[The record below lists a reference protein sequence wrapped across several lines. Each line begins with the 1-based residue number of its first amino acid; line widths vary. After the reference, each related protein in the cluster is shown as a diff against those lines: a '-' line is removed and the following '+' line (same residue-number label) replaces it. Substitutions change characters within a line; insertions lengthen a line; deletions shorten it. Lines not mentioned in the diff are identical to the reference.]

1 MGLGSSFGISAE
13 TGNNIQ
19 TDGLIFYVDAAYKKS
34 YPGSGTVVNDLAGT
48 SIGTITNATFD
59 SSGYFDFDGT
69 NDSISFTVPANAP
82 TGDEARTIC
91 SWIQMGHETNRMQA
105 FGYGAGTSYRT
116 FSMEISS
123 FGATDKSLG
132 LHAWDLIWESTTLL
146 TLDTWHYCT
155 IAYAGGTVNSTNLKL
170 YIDGQDAGLNRAYG
184 SDNVTLNTPA
194 ENFKFGERS
203 SGSDLDYNGLLS
215 TIHFYNKQLSAA
227 EVLQNYNAQKER
239 FGF

>member
-1 MGLGSSFGISAE
+1 MAASSGPDI
-13 TGNNIQ
+13 ID
-19 TDGLIFYVDAAYKKS
+19 DGLIFYVDGKNTKS
-34 YPGSGTVVNDLAGT
+34 YPGSGSTLTDLVGT
-48 SIGTITNATFD
+48 STGTINNTTFD

-69 NDSISFTVPANAP
+69 NDSISFTAPTNAP

-105 FGYGAGTSYRT
+105 FGYGAGSSYRT

-123 FGATDKSLG
+123 YGATDKSLG

-146 TLDTWHYCT
+146 TLNTWHYCT
-155 IAYAGGTVNSTNLKL
+155 IAYAGGTVNSSNLKL

-184 SDNVTLNTPA
+184 ADNVTLNTPA

-215 TIHFYNKQLSAA
+215 TIHFYNRQLTAE
-227 EVLQNYNAQKER
+227 EVLQKYNALKHR
-239 FGF
+239 FT

>member
-1 MGLGSSFGISAE
+1 MAASSGPDI
-13 TGNNIQ
+13 ID
-19 TDGLIFYVDAAYKKS
+19 DGLIFCVDAKNTKCYT
-34 YPGSGTVVNDLAGT
+34 GSGSTLTDLVGT
-48 SIGTITNATFD
+48 STGTINNTTFD
-59 SSGYFDFDGT
+59 ASGYFDFDGT
-69 NDSISFTVPANAP
+69 NDSISFTAPTNAP

-105 FGYGAGTSYRT
+105 FGYGAGSSYRT

-123 FGATDKSLG
+123 YGATDKSLG

-146 TLDTWHYCT
+146 TLNTWHYCT
-155 IAYAGGTVNSTNLKL
+155 IAYAGGTVNSSNLKL

-184 SDNVTLNTPA
+184 ADNVTLNTPA

-215 TIHFYNKQLSAA
+215 TIHFYNRQLTAE
-227 EVLQNYNAQKER
+227 EVLQNYNAHKGR
-239 FGF
+239 FT

>member
-1 MGLGSSFGISAE
+1 MGTSYSPSIV
-13 TGNNIQ
+13 
-19 TDGLIFYVDAAYKKS
+19 TDGLIFCVDAKNTKCYT
-34 YPGSGTVVNDLAGT
+34 GSGSTLTDLFST
-48 SIGTITNATFD
+48 STGTISNTTFN

-69 NDSISFTVPANAP
+69 NDSISFTAPANTP

-105 FGYGAGTSYRT
+105 FGYGVGSSYRT

-123 FGATDKSLG
+123 YNATDKSLG

-155 IAYAGGTVNSTNLKL
+155 IAYAGGTVNSSNLKL

-184 SDNVTLNTPA
+184 SDNVTLNNPA

-227 EVLQNYNAQKER
+227 EVLQNFNAHRGR
-239 FGF
+239 FGV

>member
-1 MGLGSSFGISAE
+1 MAASSGPDI
-13 TGNNIQ
+13 ID
-19 TDGLIFYVDAAYKKS
+19 DGLIFCVDGKNTKS
-34 YPGSGTVVNDLAGT
+34 YPGSGSTLTDLVGT
-48 SIGTITNATFD
+48 STGTINNTTFD

-69 NDSISFTVPANAP
+69 NDSISFTAPTNAP

-105 FGYGAGTSYRT
+105 FGYGAGSSYRT

-123 FGATDKSLG
+123 YGATDKSLG
-132 LHAWDLIWESTTLL
+132 LHAWDLVWESTTLL
-146 TLDTWHYCT
+146 TLNTWHYCT
-155 IAYAGGTVNSTNLKL
+155 IAYAGGTVNSSNLKL

-184 SDNVTLNTPA
+184 ADNVTLNTPA

-215 TIHFYNKQLSAA
+215 TIHFYNRQLTAE
-227 EVLQNYNAQKER
+227 EVLQNYNALKHR
-239 FGF
+239 FT